1 MPSGTI
7 EQRKNPMI
15 HPHVLRTVAAGIT
28 VSALTACSA
37 GAGTGGESAEQY
49 PSDTIRIVTPYD
61 AGGPSD
67 LTART
72 YAEALTEH
80 LGGTVVVEN
89 KPGGSGAV
97 GTQELMTAPADG
109 YTLGLV
115 TTGTLVSTPLTND
128 VAYTPDDFTML
139 GVMAEVP
146 TALVTSADARWENA
160 EEFFAEAKAK
170 PDSITVGVPG
180 ASTPQAVELRRL
192 KDEYDVAVRVVPFD
206 GNAELIAAQLGGNVD
221 ALWINSSD
229 DVIGNID
236 SGKFKALAVGNPE
249 RDEAMPDAPTLEEL
263 GYEGLDDSGSVF
275 GLAAPAGLPDDIA
288 AEITE
293 ALGEASAEPKVSEII
308 GERFVPVDFKDGAEL
323 EQIITET
330 YDIYEPILSE

>member
-1 MPSGTI
+1 MNRTL
-7 EQRKNPMI
+7 
-15 HPHVLRTVAAGIT
+15 VLRTVAAGIT
-28 VSALTACSA
+28 VSALTACGA
-37 GAGTGGESAEQY
+37 GAGAGESAEQY

-72 YAEALTEH
+72 YAEALSKQLDE
-80 LGGTVVVEN
+80 TVVVEN

-97 GTQELMTAPADG
+97 GTQELMTSKPDG

-128 VAYTPDDFTML
+128 VGYTPDDFTML

-146 TALVTSADARWENA
+146 TALVTSSDARWKDA
-160 EEFFAEAKAK
+160 EAFFAEAKAK

-180 ASTPQAVELRRL
+180 ASTPQAVELQRL
-192 KDEYDVAVRVVPFD
+192 KDEYGVGVRVVPFD

-229 DVIGNID
+229 DVIGNIE
-236 SGKFKALAVGNPE
+236 SGKFTALAVGNPE
-249 RDEAMPDAPTLEEL
+249 RDKAMPDAPTLEEL
-263 GYEGLDDSGSVF
+263 GYDGLDDSGSVF

-293 ALGEASAEPKVSEII
+293 ALGKASADPKVSKTI
-308 GERFVPVDFKDGAEL
+308 GERFVPDEFKDDAEL
-323 EQIITET
+323 EKVINET
-330 YDIYEPILSE
+330 YDIYEPILGK

>member
-1 MPSGTI
+1 MKST
-7 EQRKNPMI
+7 
-15 HPHVLRTVAAGIT
+15 HVLRTLVGGSTVLALSACAAGT
-28 VSALTACSA
+28 SAT
-37 GAGTGGESAEQY
+37 ESSDKY

-72 YAEALTEH
+72 YAEALSKQ

-97 GTQELMTAPADG
+97 GTQELMTAEPDG

-115 TTGTLVSTPLTND
+115 TTGTLVSTPLTTE
-128 VAYTPDDFTML
+128 VGYTPEDFTML

-146 TALVTSADARWENA
+146 TALVTSSDARWKDA
-160 EEFFAEAKAK
+160 EAFFAEAKAE
-170 PDSITVGVPG
+170 PDTITVGVPG
-180 ASTPQAVELRRL
+180 ASTPQAVELERL
-192 KDEYDVAVRVVPFD
+192 KAEYDVDVRVVPFD

-229 DVIGNID
+229 DVTGNIE
-236 SGKFKALAVGNPE
+236 SGKLKALAVGNPE

-275 GLAAPAGLPDDIA
+275 GLAAPAGLPDEIA
-288 AEITE
+288 QEITD
-293 ALGEASAEPKVSEII
+293 ALGEASMDPKVGETI
-308 GERFVPVDFKDGAEL
+308 GERFVPDEYKDGADL
-323 EQIITET
+323 EQVIDET
-330 YDIYEPILSE
+330 FEIYEPILGA

>member
-1 MPSGTI
+1 MNRTPL
-7 EQRKNPMI
+7 
-15 HPHVLRTVAAGIT
+15 LRTLVAGIA
-28 VSALTACSA
+28 VSAASALSACAATS
-37 GAGTGGESAEQY
+37 GASQSAEQY

-72 YAEALTEH
+72 YAEALSKQ
-80 LGGTVVVEN
+80 LGETVVVEN

-97 GTQELMTAPADG
+97 GTQELMTAAPDG

-128 VAYTPDDFTML
+128 VGYTPDDFTML

-146 TALVTSADARWENA
+146 TALVTRSDARWEDA
-160 EEFFAEAKAK
+160 DAFFAEAKAK
-170 PDSITVGVPG
+170 PDSISVGVPG
-180 ASTPQAVELRRL
+180 ASTPQAVELQRL
-192 KDEYDVAVRVVPFD
+192 KDDYGIAVRVVPFD

-221 ALWINSSD
+221 ALWLNSSD
-229 DVIGNID
+229 DVISNIE

-249 RDEAMPDAPTLEEL
+249 RDTAMPDAPTLEEL

-293 ALGEASAEPKVSEII
+293 ALDKASAEPKVSETI
-308 GERFVPVDFKDGAEL
+308 GERFVPDEFKDGA
-323 EQIITET
+323 QMQQVIDET
-330 YDIYEPILSE
+330 YDIYEPILGK

>member
-1 MPSGTI
+1 MK
-7 EQRKNPMI
+7 RL
-15 HPHVLRTVAAGIT
+15 HVLRTFAAGIT
-28 VSALTACSA
+28 VATLTACSA
-37 GAGTGGESAEQY
+37 GSGTTESAEQY
-49 PSDTIRIVTPYD
+49 PSDTIRLVTPYD

-72 YAEALTEH
+72 YAEALSKH
-80 LGGTVVVEN
+80 LDGNVVVEN

-97 GTQELMTAPADG
+97 GTQELMTADADG

-115 TTGTLVSTPLTND
+115 TTGTLVSTPLVNE
-128 VAYTPDDFTML
+128 VSYTPEDFTML

-146 TALVTSADARWENA
+146 TALVTSSDARWDSA
-160 EEFFAEAKAK
+160 EDFFAEAKAK
-170 PDSITVGVPG
+170 PNSISVGVPG

-192 KDEYDVAVRVVPFD
+192 KDKYGIQLRVVPFD

-229 DVIGNID
+229 DIIGNIE

-249 RDEAMPDAPTLEEL
+249 RDKAMPDAPTLEEL

-275 GLAAPAGLPDDIA
+275 GLAAPAGLPEDIA
-288 AEITE
+288 AELTE
-293 ALGEASAEPKVSEII
+293 ALGKASAEPKVSKTI
-308 GERFVPVDFKDGAEL
+308 GERFVPDEFKDG
-323 EQIITET
+323 EQLKKIINET
-330 YDIYEPILSE
+330 SDIYEPILGK